1 MITKKTFSNE
11 FVKGGISL
19 FIFLNIFNAL
29 NFFYQFLMAR
39 MLGPSDY
46 STLAVLSTILYF
58 IAIPSDSIQT
68 IVTKYVSK
76 FNASGENS
84 KTGYFLGK
92 ALRKGTMISLLI
104 FIVLMPIMILV
115 FSYYLKIS
123 FLLVLLTWANVTIIF
138 LIPVLR
144 GAMQGLKKFNSLGF
158 NLVAEGGL
166 RLVIAVCLVT
176 LGFGVYGAVIGA
188 ISSAFVAMLIAFIPL
203 GYIFSL
209 KKERAD
215 ISDIYKNSYP
225 IIFTLVAI
233 MLFQSIDVILAKK
246 FFSDVMAGQYAVA
259 NLVGKMVFFGTLAI
273 SRAMFPISVERFEK
287 NGNTSSIMKK
297 SIIAAIIL
305 CALSILFLWI
315 FPEPFLRVFF
325 GVDYLEASNILVLSG
340 IAFSFLSISNII
352 LLYGISINR
361 ALKPA
366 YVVFFL
372 IFQICL
378 LYLFRASLV
387 LFATGMVVSSLFLL
401 IMSVIAVRKRS

>member
-11 FVKGGISL
+11 LVKGGISL

>member
-11 FVKGGISL
+11 LVKGGISL

-188 ISSAFVAMLIAFIPL
+188 ISSAFVAMLIAFIP
-203 GYIFSL
+203 
-209 KKERAD
+209 
-215 ISDIYKNSYP
+215 
-225 IIFTLVAI
+225 
-233 MLFQSIDVILAKK
+233 
-246 FFSDVMAGQYAVA
+246 
-259 NLVGKMVFFGTLAI
+259 
-273 SRAMFPISVERFEK
+273 
-287 NGNTSSIMKK
+287 
-297 SIIAAIIL
+297 
-305 CALSILFLWI
+305 
-315 FPEPFLRVFF
+315 
-325 GVDYLEASNILVLSG
+325 
-340 IAFSFLSISNII
+340 
-352 LLYGISINR
+352 
-361 ALKPA
+361 
-366 YVVFFL
+366 
-372 IFQICL
+372 
-378 LYLFRASLV
+378 
-387 LFATGMVVSSLFLL
+387 
-401 IMSVIAVRKRS
+401 